1 MAALVDPDGAG
12 DTGVHAETSLSSLLA
27 QTGMLTRRLLVRLV
41 RNPITIAFA
50 LMLPVLF
57 LLTLD
62 VVLGDSIE
70 AITGENGIYR
80 SAPLMALVAAISGSA
95 VGMVGIIGEQRDGF
109 LNRLWVLPL
118 HRGAGLL
125 ARLFAESIRLVATTA
140 VILMVA
146 VILGFRFR
154 EGTAAAALW
163 LTVPVIFGIGFAFVV
178 TTIALYW
185 PKDLLVDAIQPVA
198 GLGLA
203 LCTGLVPV
211 DKYPEWIQPFVRYQP
226 MSTAVDAMRGLSI
239 GGPVLMPMLAT
250 LGWSLGIVAVCL
262 WPIMVGYRKASTS
275 R

>member
-1 MAALVDPDGAG
+1 MTALVDPDGARE
-12 DTGVHAETSLSSLLA
+12 TGVHAETSLSSLLA

-211 DKYPEWIQPFVRYQP
+211 DKYPDWIQPFVRYQP

>member
-109 LNRLWVLPL
+109 LNRLWVLPV

-211 DKYPEWIQPFVRYQP
+211 DKYPDWIQPFVRYQP

>member
-12 DTGVHAETSLSSLLA
+12 ETGVHAETSLSSLLA

-211 DKYPEWIQPFVRYQP
+211 DKYPDWIQPFVRYQP

>member
-1 MAALVDPDGAG
+1 MTALVDPDGARE
-12 DTGVHAETSLSSLLA
+12 TGVHAETSLSSLLA

>member
-125 ARLFAESIRLVATTA
+125 ARLFAESIRLVATTV

>member
-1 MAALVDPDGAG
+1 MAIISGAPLT
-12 DTGVHAETSLSSLLA
+12 TGARAQSENSLPNLFS
-27 QTGMLTRRLLVRLV
+27 QTPVLTRRLLIRLI

-70 AITGENGIYR
+70 MATGENGIYR

-95 VGMVGIIGEQRDGF
+95 VGMVGIIGEQLDGF

-118 HRGAGLL
+118 NRGAGLL
-125 ARLFAESIRLVATTA
+125 ARLVAEVLRLFATTL
-140 VILMVA
+140 VILGVG
-146 VILGFRFR
+146 VILGFRFHQ
-154 EGTAAAALW
+154 GIAAALLW
-163 LTVPVIFGIGFAFVV
+163 VAVPVIFGVAFAFVV
-178 TTIALYW
+178 TTVALYW
-185 PKDLLVDAIQPVA
+185 PKALLVDAIQPVA
-198 GLGLA
+198 GLGLD

-211 DKYPEWIQPFVRYQP
+211 DKYPDWVQPIVRYQP
-226 MSTAVDAMRGLSI
+226 MSLAVDAMRGLSV
-239 GGPVLMPMLAT
+239 GGPVLMPMLGT
-250 LGWSLGIVAVCL
+250 LAWSAGLVAVCL

>member
-12 DTGVHAETSLSSLLA
+12 ETGVHAETSLSSLLT

-154 EGTAAAALW
+154 EGTVAAALW